1 MPLWYHVESMPPR
14 YSRTGR
20 LYGERHGPYVI
31 EPTLLDAVDE
41 TSGLLAGS
49 PLCGSPVDT
58 SSSDVLADCLRWTR
72 IDSYK
77 AIYRADEDSRVVY
90 LLKLLHGM
98 SNWRR
103 RVLS

>member
-1 MPLWYHVESMPPR
+1 MPYEVKTTAEFDACLSEAVAYRVDN
-14 YSRTGR
+14 
-20 LYGERHGPYVI
+20 YGLRSARR
-31 EPTLLDAVDE
+31 LLDAVDE

-58 SSSDVLADCLRWTR
+58 NPSDVLAACLRWTR
-72 IDSYK
+72 IDSYI

-90 LLKLLHGM
+90 LLKLLHGT
-98 SNWRR
+98 SSWRR